1 MPPSP
6 ISPTLKSRVVEVDSL
21 NPEDLRRFAS
31 APLSGRFSKGV
42 MWMTASPEVHRL
54 LFMAAGQGLRKW
66 LLNHLP
72 GTVEYRRERVELKGL
87 MDAEV
92 LTLEEIPQQAG
103 AVHASSSTSSAEPQ
117 RQTSGVTAGLPASA
131 LGRRRIQDR
140 PTGYHSSVEAS
151 VVGWVEVEREFRAES
166 ARMYSP
172 ATGKA
177 ARPAPAGRA

>member
-54 LFMAAGQGLRKW
+54 LFMTAGQGLRKW

-103 AVHASSSTSSAEPQ
+103 AVHASSSTSSPEPKRQRSHSWISGKRIGEAENG
-117 RQTSGVTAGLPASA
+117 SVKASIA
-131 LGRRRIQDR
+131 
-140 PTGYHSSVEAS
+140 
-151 VVGWVEVEREFRAES
+151 GWVEVERELRAES
-166 ARMYSP
+166 GRM
-172 ATGKA
+172 
-177 ARPAPAGRA
+177 